1 MFFWCTILFVLGIAA
16 FLDSMFNYGEIFR
29 QINSVI
35 FLLISVALLVRTSTK
50 QRIAKKERYL
60 QRIEELEQKISNLQ
74 VPEDRSMRPQDKS
87 YV

>member
-1 MFFWCTILFVLGIAA
+1 MFFWCAILFVLGVAA
-16 FLDSMFNYGEIFR
+16 FMDSMFNYGEIFR

-50 QRIAKKERYL
+50 QRLAKTEHYL
-60 QRIEELEQKISNLQ
+60 QRIEELEQKIANMT
-74 VPEDRSMRPQDKS
+74 PPADRSLSSRDKS